1 MVLEIH
7 ADTAPLRTNDD
18 GIVYIGQSR
27 VTLTTIIAAFHRGD
41 SPEQIVDSF
50 DVLSLADVYAVIA
63 YYLKH
68 RDEVDAYIQEQKQS
82 ATHLQQ
88 ELEAKQPDMFSLRK
102 RLLKRK
108 QQ

>member
-7 ADTAPLRTNDD
+7 TDIAPLHTNLD
-18 GIVYIGQSR
+18 GTVYIGESR
-27 VTLTTIIAAFHRGD
+27 VTLTTLISAFQRGD

-68 RDEVDAYIQEQKQS
+68 RVEVDTYIHEQQQLANQLQED
-82 ATHLQQ
+82 LQI
-88 ELEAKQPDMFSLRK
+88 KQPEMFSLRQ
-102 RLLKRK
+102 RLLKQK
-108 QQ
+108 SS